1 MANVFVLYY
10 TGPDAEGHTYGK
22 FLGVF
27 SSQARAAR
35 AVGRLQSLPGFHHYP
50 KGFQVEAVELDGH
63 IDLSQLGPPP
73 PKPLMPPD

>member
-10 TGPDAEGHTYGK
+10 MGPDSEGHTYGK

-27 SSQARAAR
+27 SSQARATR
-35 AVGRLQSLPGFHHYP
+35 VVERLQSLPGYRHYP
-50 KGFQVEAVELDGH
+50 KGFQVEAVELDGE

-73 PKPLMPPD
+73 PNPLPPPE